1 MEKKELGRMKK
12 HRGVIWAL
20 GLYALIGLTAQE
32 SRAAGISMTL
42 TWTGGSLSFNSLT
55 ASPYVNSS
63 SPGGSSATA
72 LVLNLN
78 AINSFLTSNG
88 SGITFNALGASS
100 NFPGG
105 TPIPT
110 QATLSENGQAV
121 LVGGGAT
128 AITVRTDETG
138 FTTPSGIAGTLTS
151 LPSLSFNNVSTGS
164 LVSSSSY
171 NATNTS
177 PYTSV
182 STGPALNPGAP
193 PSAATSLNI
202 GTIVSG
208 YTLDNS
214 GVVDMTGST
223 PGTGTYTNFSVSATV
238 TAVPEPAGLLL
249 MLTGLPMPLVV
260 MGLLRRRR
268 GAA

>member
-1 MEKKELGRMKK
+1 MKK
-12 HRGVIWAL
+12 HRGVVWAL
-20 GLYALIGLTAQE
+20 GLCALIGLTAQE

-78 AINSFLTSNG
+78 AVNSFLTSNG
-88 SGITFNALGASS
+88 SGITFNSLGASS

-128 AITVRTDETG
+128 AITVRTEETG
-138 FTTPSGIAGTLTS
+138 FTTPSGTTGTLTS
-151 LPSLSFNNVSTGS
+151 LPSLSFNNVSPPGS

-171 NATNTS
+171 NATNTIN
-177 PYTSV
+177 YTST
-182 STGPALNPGAP
+182 STGTALNPGTP
-193 PSAATSLNI
+193 PSAPTSTTI

-214 GVVDMTGST
+214 GAVDMTGST
-223 PGTGTYTNFSVSATV
+223 PGSGTYTNFSVSATV